1 MRGFDTT
8 LAMALVDGRY
18 EEGAFESPDKLIVNP
33 DADPKDWKRVAPKH
47 SFKPA
52 NVEDFTKEE
61 LAEILNYVAD
71 LRAQW
76 RISNTKQQIINKGRE
91 SATKQNEKAVLLAVE
106 KWNSDHVKYDVL
118 IEGIVDSFGKAE
130 CIRILAKNRVMLPS
144 HPLLSR

>member
-91 SATKQNEKAVLLAVE
+91 SATRMIDKLVLAAVE
-106 KWNSDHVKYDVL
+106 KFNAGDDNTLMDV
-118 IEGIVDSFGKAE
+118 IDAVGKNE
-130 CIRILAKNRVMLPS
+130 VIRILTKNRVMVPK